1 MSLYSFVIADS
12 GERKTAV
19 EKLLLKPFS

>member
-1 MSLYSFVIADS
+1 MIADS